1 MKCQFITEVTLMKID
16 NRISPQILAGAVGLL
31 QPFIPEIS
39 PQDLVE
45 AIRDHNNESEKTS
58 PIKQTMTIPQAAE
71 ALQVS
76 TASIYR
82 MLNAGQLPRIRFAR
96 RCVRIPVD
104 AINKILEENCFNG
117 EKQND

>member
-1 MKCQFITEVTLMKID
+1 MNIN
-16 NRISPQILAGAVGLL
+16 NRISPQILAGAVALL
-31 QPFIPEIS
+31 QPFVSELS

-45 AIRDHNNESEKTS
+45 AIQDHNKDSEKPS
-58 PIKQTMTIPQAAE
+58 PVKQTLTIQQAAE

-82 MLNAGQLPRIRFAR
+82 MLNVGQLPRIRFAS

-104 AINKILEENCFNG
+104 AVNKILENG
-117 EKQND
+117 SS